1 MLGYLLLLHGLAIFS
16 LIFIPLS
23 WVYSVLISFLL
34 VLHCFY
40 YLRRKNS
47 VDAEQW
53 VERLVY
59 SDQHWRLWI
68 KEREVLG
75 NLQQAT
81 IWQKLIVLNFI
92 DSINKKNYSVLLF
105 PDSADTDQLRQ
116 LRIILRH
123 QPF

>member
-1 MLGYLLLLHGLAIFS
+1 MRGYLLLVHSLAIS
-16 LIFIPLS
+16 ALIFIPMH
-23 WVYSVLISFLL
+23 WVYSVLLGFLL

-68 KEREVLG
+68 KGREVLG
-75 NLQQAT
+75 SLQQAT
-81 IWQKLIVLNFI
+81 VWQKLIVLNFI
-92 DSINKKNYSVLLF
+92 DSTSKKTYALLLF

-123 QPF
+123 QTF